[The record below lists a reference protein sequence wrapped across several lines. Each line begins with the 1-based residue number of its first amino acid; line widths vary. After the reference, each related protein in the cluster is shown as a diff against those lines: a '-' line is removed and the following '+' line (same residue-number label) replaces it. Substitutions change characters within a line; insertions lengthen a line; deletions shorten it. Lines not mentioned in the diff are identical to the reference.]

1 MAAEAVPL
9 DCQQGKGTVTGY
21 DSHTAVAAQA
31 CAERRYGRI
40 PCYAKADDKGA
51 GRSGGDS
58 PTARRGAAK
67 AASAAC
73 RNKRSVQ
80 GQGAK
85 GIGAEDSADGE
96 NHRRKAGRNPDDITR
111 RRLPRCR
118 GFYRRFQRSDRDCR
132 AIPP

>member
-1 MAAEAVPL
+1 MAAKAVPL

-58 PTARRGAAK
+58 PIAGRGAAK
-67 AASAAC
+67 AAITAC
-73 RNKRSVQ
+73 RNKRFVQ
-80 GQGAK
+80 GQGAQ
-85 GIGAEDSADGE
+85 GVGAKDSANGE
-96 NHRRKAGRNPDDITR
+96 NYH
-111 RRLPRCR
+111 L
-118 GFYRRFQRSDRDCR
+118 
-132 AIPP
+132 